1 MMFFLAL
8 CVTCATV
15 AGLWALRPH
24 RTFAQWGKIHGD
36 IVYPRTL
43 GQDVIILNS
52 EKTSRILADGRSVIY
67 SGRYRSPLFKV
78 YGSDRMTPVLEY
90 GNERK
95 THRRLFHLSLRND
108 VVDKYNDLHLNYA
121 HQLFRNI
128 MDGITKLFEHV
139 DLQVQP
145 VEGKDDP
152 ILAMANGLAELMSR
166 EMTVDRIG
174 LLKVMPF
181 RGHKFLFCAAGTD
194 AQS

>member
-1 MMFFLAL
+1 
-8 CVTCATV
+8 
-15 AGLWALRPH
+15 
-24 RTFAQWGKIHGD
+24 
-36 IVYPRTL
+36 
-43 GQDVIILNS
+43 
-52 EKTSRILADGRSVIY
+52 
-67 SGRYRSPLFKV
+67 
-78 YGSDRMTPVLEY
+78 MTPVLEY